1 MQTMSDYDA
10 NRDAKA
16 DANPMQTGMQNMPN
30 PACKTPK
37 TTHPNSKGNSKGI
50 TLSHSLIQKGTK
62 PNLNQPDRST
72 SLEAGTPTG
81 ASPSTDSLDFL
92 KEERH
97 RQDVVA
103 RLRTSGIPKVF
114 ADCEIVHPKVAD
126 WARCYGPDARTGL
139 ILIGSCGLHKSA
151 DAAAALRRCARFC
164 SVRFAGQQ
172 DILADIRST
181 FDTGEREDDAMAR
194 YCSVGVLVIDDIG
207 KGTLKAWAVEMLYR
221 IVNARYESCLPT
233 IVTSNYGGAH
243 LRRRLAAAGD
253 ETAASAIVSRLAAMC
268 TPVTYTGR
276 DGRLDLLKA
285 GA

>member
-1 MQTMSDYDA
+1 MQSANDYDA

-16 DANPMQTGMQNMPN
+16 DANPMQTGMQNAPN

-37 TTHPNSKGNSKGI
+37 TAHPNSKGNSKGI

-72 SLEAGTPTG
+72 LLEAGTLSDTPLS
-81 ASPSTDSLDFL
+81 ADPFESLQ
-92 KEERH
+92 KERH
-97 RQDVVA
+97 RQDIAA
-103 RLRTSGIPKVF
+103 RLRVAGIPKVF
-114 ADCEIVHPKVAD
+114 ADCEIVNPEVAA
-126 WARCYGPDARTGL
+126 WAESFGPDARTGL
-139 ILIGSCGLHKSA
+139 ILVGGCGLHKSA
-151 DAAAALRRCARFC
+151 DAAAALRRCASFH

-181 FDTGEREDDAMAR
+181 FDTGEREDEAMAR

-221 IVNARYESCLPT
+221 IINARYERALPM

-268 TPVTYTGR
+268 APVTYTGR